1 MQGWYRGPDLI
12 KGRLY
17 HAAGTIKDSVTDQII
32 IVVTGGQKDGGPE
45 GTLNSVELLMPF
57 ATATWVEGSI
67 IWKLECTV

>member
-17 HAAGTIKDSVTDQII
+17 HAAGTIKDSVTDQYI

-45 GTLNSVELLMPF
+45 GTLNSVELMMPYPYK
-57 ATATWVEGSI
+57 WLEGSM